1 MMNSSFR
8 RVEAM
13 AEMGAVIDEV
23 IQATLETADVELV
36 QQRQVEMRTS
46 LVAFVVDAVDK
57 FVAGQKEHGG
67 DLCDRDLEKE
77 LRMERIDEFWY
88 GEARGWKKRR
98 EKQYESSGDQSGL
111 HSGEWVSE
119 IKDVPQKT

>member
-1 MMNSSFR
+1 MKSSFR
-8 RVEAM
+8 NVDPVGEL
-13 AEMGAVIDEV
+13 GVVIDEV
-23 IQATLETADVELV
+23 IQLSVLSAAVELED
-36 QQRQVEMRTS
+36 RRLFEMRTS

-57 FVAGQKEHGG
+57 YVAGQKEHGG

-98 EKQYESSGDQSGL
+98 EKQYESSGDQGGL
-111 HSGEWVSE
+111 HSGEWVPE
-119 IKDVPQKT
+119 IKVVSQKT